1 MYLSQFEDII
11 AAEEELQFNW
21 GSREARD
28 KLSDA
33 QAILHEVRQQKFQ
46 FQESAILSK
55 WARVG
60 DRCTKEFFK
69 FHDGNKKP
77 TPIAQL
83 KDGNTVISTQAELE
97 KHVLAFYEKLYA
109 RDDVVEADSDA
120 RDECFRHLQR
130 TVTDAHNQEL
140 LKPLTQEELSIA
152 IKQLPAGKAPGVDS
166 IPAEFYQA
174 MWGDIDLDIFNFVS
188 ESISQSHIAADL
200 NISKIA
206 LLPKSEDRS
215 RIQNFRPISLLNT
228 SYKIVAK
235 VYANRMK
242 PLLHHWILPSQTG
255 FVPNRCILD
264 NIFLAF
270 EAIEWT
276 LENNQNLSMLLLDF
290 EKAYDRVNWTF
301 LRQTMTRMGF
311 HPTWINQV
319 MSLNENAAASVVV
332 NGEQS
337 KTFPLQR
344 SVRQGC
350 PLAPYLFLLTVDV
363 LGQMLQHPDYRVQGL
378 RLPDNSSITNQM
390 FVDDTMLFLDGTRDN
405 MDRALSVIHRFG
417 AASGAKLNLHKSVG
431 LWLAHTERTW
441 QWGEEEGLKW
451 LLPGE
456 VTRYLGYP
464 FGLHIPQKEKDGRM
478 LQQIRRHLSKW
489 STYPLSLAGRI
500 MVSNQVILS
509 SIWYL
514 ASCTDLTGK
523 ALKTARATVRNYIW
537 SGKRESCA
545 RAKVKWDTAVLPI
558 VRGGIKILD
567 PQWQASALLIKLLI
581 RGLSVGYEPWKA
593 LVRYRVAQT
602 SQSRRGR
609 WPAHSNWIMN
619 ARSLVKQGSSM
630 WQGVMKAWHTIQS
643 GLEQQ
648 DPSSW
653 AEIARQPIFGNRFLT
668 NEIGTQ
674 WGTEPKS
681 SMILW
686 MEKGVKSLTDIAR
699 ADGRGWLPFTQHP
712 RFRNN
717 RITSALYSRV
727 LNSIPWAHQPHPQ
740 FLLGQWVAA
749 KEEEGA
755 IYKIFHIS
763 RLEPLEA
770 TVYYRDTTERL
781 HLSERHF
788 LLPTEQLREVR
799 VVCCG
804 GPKHTILE
812 FNPVEI
818 METEHSLWIWGEDWI
833 QNLEW
838 DPKEWSW
845 RRVGILPETSILNY
859 STKRGYR
866 VALRQNNHQMKV
878 DAEMEA
884 AGFNSKARAK
894 FFNRIWHPYLP
905 RKVSAMQWLILT
917 EGLPVGA
924 WRERIGLPS
933 HCQLCPTQSRE
944 TLQHAFQECSEIR
957 RAWDLYRN
965 LRRSA
970 SLPPKYLTWM
980 DISRGLM
987 TEPTGPSIDQDLQWD
1002 TAAAFTINM
1011 ETPWDILRAQLLW
1024 AIWCHRVELA
1034 FREATFHLGVI
1045 LWHAWKNTIYC
1056 AMEAYKEL
1064 FRHDRNEEKRQ
1075 ELISCFQK
1083 VWTASSIFGRLR
1095 NGEIKWNLTPNKE
1108 FLPEELGAW
1117 NAAPIHIRRL
1127 SPSPDLEAEFADRTD
1142 FSQLV
1147 DDFLHGIAQQGQAHP
1162 PEHVPAAHQ
1171 QNPPSPAEELHS
1183 QHNPSL
1189 TPSHHSTIAQDEDS
1203 TAISSHSTFHLEVS
1217 PETEV
1222 LQPLMPRDNH
1232 RTRPPSST
1240 PQHCRN
1246 IQFTPA
1252 RPGSSKDLSTT
1263 KRDGQGKENQILQ
1276 RIGRA
1281 TSRPKKRC
1289 SRKLSHP
1296 SRHIR
1301 RDYTEPPVIAD
1312 DTPPTQEEN
1321 APPPSSPTTHL
1332 ATTQAEGTRLPANY
1346 CARPTSRPKVRCRF
1360 GPRARGEEDDMI
1372 GPPLETHP
1380 SPVRVTHAP
1389 PSSPGRIDF
1398 QSPTHTRTDPE
1409 GQPRPPIPPT
1419 PVPTHQPADRV
1430 TFTIPHSP
1438 QRLPFEYYQATAAR
1452 APEPDPLRFIHRR
1465 LGLTAAAFDAL
1476 VSQDVDDLLKEIEHN
1491 RRQEL
1496 LEALP
1501 FERPLSKE
1509 ECLRMIDTSAVFT
1522 SGTLLGMYEW
1532 AADLNNSRLNF
1543 DMELTR
1549 ENIDLLN
1556 AYD

>member
-1 MYLSQFEDII
+1 M
-11 AAEEELQFNW
+11 
-21 GSREARD
+21 
-28 KLSDA
+28 
-33 QAILHEVRQQKFQ
+33 
-46 FQESAILSK
+46 
-55 WARVG
+55 
-60 DRCTKEFFK
+60 
-69 FHDGNKKP
+69 
-77 TPIAQL
+77 
-83 KDGNTVISTQAELE
+83 
-97 KHVLAFYEKLYA
+97 
-109 RDDVVEADSDA
+109 
-120 RDECFRHLQR
+120 
-130 TVTDAHNQEL
+130 
-140 LKPLTQEELSIA
+140 
-152 IKQLPAGKAPGVDS
+152 
-166 IPAEFYQA
+166 
-174 MWGDIDLDIFNFVS
+174 
-188 ESISQSHIAADL
+188 
-200 NISKIA
+200 
-206 LLPKSEDRS
+206 
-215 RIQNFRPISLLNT
+215 
-228 SYKIVAK
+228 
-235 VYANRMK
+235 
-242 PLLHHWILPSQTG
+242 
-255 FVPNRCILD
+255 
-264 NIFLAF
+264 
-270 EAIEWT
+270 
-276 LENNQNLSMLLLDF
+276 
-290 EKAYDRVNWTF
+290 
-301 LRQTMTRMGF
+301 
-311 HPTWINQV
+311 
-319 MSLNENAAASVVV
+319 
-332 NGEQS
+332 
-337 KTFPLQR
+337 
-344 SVRQGC
+344 
-350 PLAPYLFLLTVDV
+350 
-363 LGQMLQHPDYRVQGL
+363 
-378 RLPDNSSITNQM
+378 
-390 FVDDTMLFLDGTRDN
+390 
-405 MDRALSVIHRFG
+405 
-417 AASGAKLNLHKSVG
+417 G

-537 SGKRESCA
+537 LGKRESCA

-1083 VWTASSIFGRLR
+1083 VWTALSIFGRLR

-1171 QNPPSPAEELHS
+1171 QNPPSPTEELHS

-1189 TPSHHSTIAQDEDS
+1189 TPPPHSTIAQDEDS

-1232 RTRPPSST
+1232 RTGPPSST

-1263 KRDGQGKENQILQ
+1263 KRDYGQGKENQILQ
-1276 RIGRA
+1276 RVGRA

-1360 GPRARGEEDDMI
+1360 GPRARGEEDDTI
-1372 GPPLETHP
+1372 RPPLETHP

-1452 APEPDPLRFIHRR
+1452 APEPDPL
-1465 LGLTAAAFDAL
+1465 
-1476 VSQDVDDLLKEIEHN
+1476 
-1491 RRQEL
+1491 
-1496 LEALP
+1496 
-1501 FERPLSKE
+1501 
-1509 ECLRMIDTSAVFT
+1509 
-1522 SGTLLGMYEW
+1522 
-1532 AADLNNSRLNF
+1532 
-1543 DMELTR
+1543 
-1549 ENIDLLN
+1549 
-1556 AYD
+1556 